1 MAVVLD
7 NGSGSIKTG
16 ISEDF
21 SPAVVFPT
29 LIGYPKKQN
38 QSLGMDQKD
47 YFVGQEVEQKRS
59 ILNIT
64 KPI

>member
-21 SPAVVFPT
+21 SPSVVFPT
-29 LIGYPKKQN
+29 LIGYPKK
-38 QSLGMDQKD
+38 
-47 YFVGQEVEQKRS
+47 
-59 ILNIT
+59 
-64 KPI
+64 